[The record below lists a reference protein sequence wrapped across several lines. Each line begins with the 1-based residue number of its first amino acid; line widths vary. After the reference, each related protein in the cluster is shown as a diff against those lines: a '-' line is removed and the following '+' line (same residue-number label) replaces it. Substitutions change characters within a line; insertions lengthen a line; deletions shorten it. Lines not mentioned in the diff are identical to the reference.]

1 MRVLCL
7 LMLMLPLTLACGAS
21 RPEPKPALPQTE
33 RSDRVQVRSSQARCR
48 DLNEALSLAD
58 TEDTLEL
65 QPGRYVARLSIDG
78 RRLRIVGP
86 PEGGAV
92 LVLEGAGIEVGP
104 GASLVLES
112 LELTAGDGQ
121 DAPAVVARGEL
132 AIRDVRVR
140 AAQAPIV
147 RFEARDQSLS
157 VLRMRVDGG
166 QGPIFDLVSG
176 HSYFAGVI
184 VTQVRGPVLRIRPEA
199 DSVHAS
205 HCTWLDVETPFA
217 LEGAGGRAPVFRYS
231 VLEDAGGPG
240 RWPSW
245 ESIGAETNL
254 VLDAN
259 GVARLFPA
267 RTEGDLT
274 PVEMPRWDRD
284 GVDFGAVSSAEG
296 KERVLKMVDTWLSR
310 FEAYTAVR
318 AIGFLAN
325 RADAEPLLARARE
338 AIYRRV
344 GALMGQKR
352 IGLLVRDL
360 ALALP
365 FSPPGWFL
373 RDRLHGVARGLSGDI
388 PGRIMVVG
396 EEHAPDLD
404 KRLDRFFAQAYPWR
418 DPNHEWRVVVEQV
431 TPPGTDRQTEALT
444 RTHTFAN
451 PRHLKLT
458 RALEIDRHRRAQGEQ
473 KKARLEVQLN
483 GLRQQRVA
491 RGKERPSGRETRL
504 AGKYDRQADQ
514 LAQLAARIMETEAEL
529 ARTPKELTC
538 SFKGTR
544 SVEVERRQIVV
555 NGDLAIG
562 PRRERVRLSI
572 EPEPTCGFAGFE
584 QTWITPAS
592 ETWVT
597 DRVLSEVLARA
608 WFKDRVARVRTGLAT
623 PRLATLESDEADT
636 FFRLLFQ
643 DLGLIRRG
651 LISGALEPERAG
663 NDEWLLIEGDAE
675 AIPKVSVPYTPDQG
689 GWAPDVLR
697 QMEALAPVMDA
708 YFLDRFLE
716 PSFLFTDG
724 M

>member
-1 MRVLCL
+1 VRVLRIAW
-7 LMLMLPLTLACGAS
+7 LMLPLILACGA
-21 RPEPKPALPQTE
+21 PKPQPTPAAPE
-33 RSDRVQVRSSQARCR
+33 VGRSDRVQVRSSQARCR

-78 RRLRIVGP
+78 RRLRIAGP

-104 GASLVLES
+104 GASLLLES
-112 LELTAGDGQ
+112 LELTTGDGP
-121 DAPAVVARGEL
+121 DAPAIVARGEL

-140 AAQAPIV
+140 ATETPIV
-147 RFEARDQSLS
+147 RFEATDQSLS

-166 QGPIFDLVSG
+166 HGPVFDLLSG
-176 HSYFAGVI
+176 HSYFAGLV
-184 VTQVRGPVLRIRPEA
+184 VRQIHGPVLRIYPDAR
-199 DSVHAS
+199 SVHAS

-217 LEGAGGRAPVFRYS
+217 LEGAGGRAPSFRYS
-231 VLEDAGGPG
+231 VIEDAGGG
-240 RWPSW
+240 EREPSW
-245 ESIGAETNL
+245 QSIDAETNL

-259 GVARLFPA
+259 GVARLFPTRA
-267 RTEGDLT
+267 TGDLT

-284 GVDFGAVSSAEG
+284 GVDYGAVSSAAG
-296 KERVLKMVDTWLSR
+296 KARVLKMVDTWLSR
-310 FEAYTAVR
+310 FEAYTAIR
-318 AIGFLAN
+318 AIGFLAD

-396 EEHAPDLD
+396 EEHTPELD
-404 KRLDRFFAQAYPWR
+404 KRLDRFFAQAYRWR

-444 RTHTFAN
+444 RQHTFVN
-451 PRHLKLT
+451 PQHLKLT

-483 GLRQQRVA
+483 GLRQQRQA
-491 RGKERPSGRETRL
+491 RSQEGPSGRESRL
-504 AGKYDRQADQ
+504 AGRYDRQADQ
-514 LAQLAARIMETEAEL
+514 LAQLAGRIMKTEAAL
-529 ARTPKELTC
+529 GQTPKELTC
-538 SFKGTR
+538 VFKGTR
-544 SVEVERRQIVV
+544 SVEIERRQIVV

-562 PRRERVRLSI
+562 PRRERVHLSI

-608 WFKDRVARVRTGLAT
+608 WFKDRVARVRAGLAT

-651 LISGALEPERAG
+651 LISSAVEPEQAG

-675 AIPKVSVPYTPDQG
+675 AIPTVSVPFTPSRG
-689 GWAPDVLR
+689 GSTPDVLR
-697 QMEALAPVMDA
+697 QMDALAPVMDA